1 MIKPLLYIVR
11 LCFKLPILF
20 SKQARS
26 SQVDT
31 SLKTKT
37 NKNTTPQK
45 KPTKNPKTKQKN
57 KTNMYV
63 YPKGPCFCDDVKLTP
78 ALKFIMGLTL

>member
-26 SQVDT
+26 SQADT

-37 NKNTTPQK
+37 KTTPSPPK
-45 KPTKNPKTKQKN
+45 KNQTKKPKTKQK
-57 KTNMYV
+57 KQTNMYV

-78 ALKFIMGLTL
+78 A